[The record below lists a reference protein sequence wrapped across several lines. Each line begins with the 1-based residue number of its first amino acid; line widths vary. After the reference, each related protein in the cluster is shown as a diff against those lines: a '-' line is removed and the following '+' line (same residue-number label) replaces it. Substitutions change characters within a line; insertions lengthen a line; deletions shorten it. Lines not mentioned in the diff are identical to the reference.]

1 MRPNVVMFH
10 TDLRAMRN
18 LVSAVLILFSFRL
31 MAGEIET
38 DLNGF
43 RLHQFVNV
51 AETVLGPTFKTI
63 DAGQSVVNAYQI
75 DERAYMVVGHH
86 KKYPN
91 HISILQLTGLTTK
104 ALPFK
109 GLLLGDSE
117 DKVIR
122 TLGKPDRVEKI
133 ASPNV
138 SKFAY
143 NDRNYTV
150 EIDESGRLYSIQIF
164 TTTDLLT
171 KTDGTESEW
180 PNFKAA
186 VLSKDFVRVVETL
199 RPDVEIYKSEKV
211 LSINTRYSEF
221 IKNPEKGFV
230 LALLGETDS
239 VLREMSQSEPEQEI
253 RLVMEFGVGRV
264 YKFPK
269 GKILK
274 EVAFFPY
281 NGKYRVYEIAFKE
294 KSK

>member
-1 MRPNVVMFH
+1 M
-10 TDLRAMRN
+10 
-18 LVSAVLILFSFRL
+18 
-31 MAGEIET
+31 
-38 DLNGF
+38 
-43 RLHQFVNV
+43 
-51 AETVLGPTFKTI
+51 
-63 DAGQSVVNAYQI
+63 VNAYQI

-253 RLVMEFGVGRV
+253 RLVMEFGVGHV